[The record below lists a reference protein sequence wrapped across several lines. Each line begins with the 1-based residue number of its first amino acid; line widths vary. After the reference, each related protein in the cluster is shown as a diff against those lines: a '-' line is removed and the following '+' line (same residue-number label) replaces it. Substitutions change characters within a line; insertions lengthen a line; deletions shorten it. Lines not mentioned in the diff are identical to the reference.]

1 MKTVFKICISYFLFS
16 PLFQSCRKS
25 VHSADI
31 ISELNDVRSKR
42 TCTTLQ
48 SAVCLE
54 HSDVPSF
61 KGGGTVISMKDKT
74 ASVSTQLEDHKT
86 DSRLGLLLHR
96 FNNERTDRKDDID
109 KSCATEMSFVQKQG
123 RDSSRS
129 VIDKEMDSN
138 KKAGDAVATIEH
150 DDMESKDG
158 ENLHVKEKPYQ
169 ESSKESFAK
178 MIHTVDDST
187 EESGTACN
195 ASLVENEKQSSRVE
209 PEVVSTGKAENVDED
224 EDCHAVREVKVIED
238 DHFGK
243 EDGLDEKDNHISDVE
258 ADSGGNDQ
266 PSPMMCDGPDSA
278 KENCISECNGQ
289 TSFDEQPPQA
299 DSQGE
304 ACHDLELRKLCP
316 NGSAL
321 ADEHAISEKAPLAPS
336 EMELIDDEPAVEEN
350 LEKGVCVVDLRDD
363 TLPMMSDGPDSVKD
377 CITAF
382 NGQTPLNE
390 ESSQA
395 KSEDDACND
404 SELGKLCANGSLLT
418 DEHVILEKAPLAPS
432 EMEPVDNE
440 SAVEENSE
448 SDNCLADLNY
458 KPISMTHDGSDSVK
472 DFAPECNGQ
481 APLNEQPLQADNKED
496 TCPSLQLRKVCA
508 NDSALTDELAI
519 SEKAPHTQSDM
530 EPIDNETAVEEN
542 SENCISLGVLSDQPI
557 PMICDGTDSVN
568 KDCITECNQQ
578 APLDVQPCKAE
589 NKGDTC
595 HDLQLRNVCA
605 NDSAI
610 IDEHAISEKA
620 PHPSSEMEPIKNE
633 PVAESNS
640 ENNTCLADEAHFQK
654 SELPISDESTCSVV
668 ESSAD
673 GSASQK
679 NDTVATESQN
689 KAMTTF
695 SVSLHDHEDQDTKS
709 NEEELNADNKTQKDL
724 FHHLSHSPQCD
735 TVTGCE
741 TEEAL
746 NKETNLKIDETNK
759 GLEKIDGRIVIP
771 FIGIDIS
778 GEDVMQSD
786 DSHSEGNAEEVQG
799 ETKISFIH
807 ENTHPE
813 TVPPKEVCSTSQICG
828 KKEELSAGKKSL
840 YDGRKS
846 NQLEISESEPD
857 ERCPTPTMDEEPY
870 QYLACYDP
878 SSSSSSSSSFSG
890 SETCKNMTQQ
900 HLGRSSKCIKDEMP
914 LEQKLKSTV
923 GSDPSPQHGLRPD
936 LELRT
941 LRVLQSIGKFLS
953 QSGHPDKSSQIKTA
967 DTERSLDQKD
977 KHQDTSTGHNYCHPN
992 TSFSSTELM
1001 QAFTPNIDQDG
1012 SKTTSQTNVGHES
1025 RSNSQRPVM
1034 AVKPSKSDE
1043 IHTPVVTYIPPT
1055 SMLFEI
1061 KTERNSV
1068 ELDDGMQKASE
1079 HSSKISCLANVW
1091 DSKSNSNKAQF
1102 NQYQGR
1108 DPSIPKQTPS
1118 SSLPFQSFESAKTSS
1133 ELVDGNQCFLTNI
1146 LAEKAVQT
1154 TNKSTEMEQKDC
1166 SEAST
1171 SVTDYKDDGIMNN
1184 SLFLGPQSSI
1194 TCTVFNTSRKRP
1206 VSFLE
1211 QLSQRCLQE
1220 DLTLASMEQECLIF
1234 SEQMKQLL
1242 KRSNRGPIQ
1251 QLDAHDR
1258 LNVPCSSPV
1267 TVHFSGLEEEEDS
1280 LDYLDAPSL
1289 VGQKIEVDMSDK
1301 TDLPEE
1307 ENTLHTQRSS
1317 HRTGNPME
1325 HAGVSN
1331 VTAECARLY
1340 KEIMNDV
1347 CAVKTTRPK
1356 HFTLDR
1362 GYPKTEPSN
1371 HFDFC
1376 DQMKR
1381 DMDESFRSSLNSVVK
1396 KSCKTKYR
1404 FYILMTSDDT
1414 FFDETKV
1421 RQVFNKCPKL
1431 YSICYTLMSNII
1443 KPLTGE
1449 VNDIDYLDTGTAILE
1464 HVAMRGYT

>member
-31 ISELNDVRSKR
+31 ISELNDIRSKR

-54 HSDVPSF
+54 HSEVPSF
-61 KGGGTVISMKDKT
+61 KGGGTLISMKDKT

-86 DSRLGLLLHR
+86 ESRLGLLLHR
-96 FNNERTDRKDDID
+96 FNNEKTDMKDDID
-109 KSCATEMSFVQKQG
+109 KSCATEMSFAQKQG
-123 RDSSRS
+123 RDSSRT

-138 KKAGDAVATIEH
+138 KKAGDAIATTEH
-150 DDMESKDG
+150 DDIESKDG
-158 ENLHVKEKPYQ
+158 ENLHMKEKPYQ

-187 EESGTACN
+187 D
-195 ASLVENEKQSSRVE
+195 
-209 PEVVSTGKAENVDED
+209 VDED
-224 EDCHAVREVKVIED
+224 EDCHAVREVKVTED

-243 EDGLDEKDNHISDVE
+243 EDGFDEKDNHISDVE
-258 ADSGGNDQ
+258 ADRGVNDQ
-266 PSPMMCDGPDSA
+266 SSPMMCDGPDSA

-289 TSFDEQPPQA
+289 TSFDEQPPRA
-299 DSQGE
+299 DSQGGW
-304 ACHDLELRKLCP
+304 HDLEIRKLCP

-321 ADEHAISEKAPLAPS
+321 ADKHAVSEKAPHAPS

-350 LEKGVCVVDLRDD
+350 LEKGVCVVDLRND

-377 CITAF
+377 CITAY
-382 NGQTPLNE
+382 NGQTPLDE

-395 KSEDDACND
+395 KSKDDACND

-418 DEHVILEKAPLAPS
+418 DEHDIFEKAPLAPS
-432 EMEPVDNE
+432 EMEPIDNE

-448 SDNCLADLNY
+448 SGNCSADFNY

-472 DFAPECNGQ
+472 DFIPECNGQ
-481 APLNEQPLQADNKED
+481 APLNEQPVQADNKEN
-496 TCPSLQLRKVCA
+496 TCPSLQLRKVCV

-595 HDLQLRNVCA
+595 HDLQLRNVYA
-605 NDSAI
+605 NDSAL

-620 PHPSSEMEPIKNE
+620 PHPSSKIEPIKNE
-633 PVAESNS
+633 TVAKSNS
-640 ENNTCLADEAHFQK
+640 ENNTCLPNEAHFQK
-654 SELPISDESTCSVV
+654 SELPISDESTCSLVGC
-668 ESSAD
+668 SAD

-695 SVSLHDHEDQDTKS
+695 SVSLHDHEDQDIKS
-709 NEEELNADNKTQKDL
+709 NEEELNADKKPQKDL
-724 FHHLSHSPQCD
+724 FHHLSHSPQRD
-735 TVTGCE
+735 TVTQCD

-778 GEDVMQSD
+778 GEDVVQSD
-786 DSHSEGNAEEVQG
+786 DSHSEGNAEKVQG
-799 ETKISFIH
+799 ENQTSFIH
-807 ENTHPE
+807 ENTYPE
-813 TVPPKEVCSTSQICG
+813 TAPPKEVCSTSQICS
-828 KKEELSAGKKSL
+828 KKEELSAGKKLL

-846 NQLEISESEPD
+846 NQLEISENEPD

-870 QYLACYDP
+870 QYLTCYDP
-878 SSSSSSSSSFSG
+878 GCSSSSSFSG
-890 SETCKNMTQQ
+890 SETYKNMTQQ
-900 HLGRSSKCIKDEMP
+900 YLGRSSKCIKDEMP
-914 LEQKLKSTV
+914 LEQKLKSTD

-953 QSGHPDKSSQIKTA
+953 QSGNSYKSSQIKTA
-967 DTERSLDQKD
+967 DTECSLDQKD
-977 KHQDTSTGHNYCHPN
+977 KHQDTSTGHNYCHPH
-992 TSFSSTELM
+992 TSFSSTESM
-1001 QAFTPNIDQDG
+1001 QAFTPNIDQDR
-1012 SKTTSQTNVGHES
+1012 SKTTSQTNLGHDS

-1043 IHTPVVTYIPPT
+1043 IHTAIVTYIPPT

-1068 ELDDGMQKASE
+1068 ELDDDMQNASE

-1108 DPSIPKQTPS
+1108 DPSIPKQIPS

-1146 LAEKAVQT
+1146 LAEKALQT
-1154 TNKSTEMEQKDC
+1154 TNKSTEMDQKCC
-1166 SEAST
+1166 SEATT
-1171 SVTDYKDDGIMNN
+1171 SVTDYKDDGIMND

-1267 TVHFSGLEEEEDS
+1267 TVHFSSLEEEEDS

-1301 TDLPEE
+1301 TDLAEE
-1307 ENTLHTQRSS
+1307 ENTLDTQKSS

-1340 KEIMNDV
+1340 REIMNDV

-1396 KSCKTKYR
+1396 KSCKMKYR

-1421 RQVFNKCPKL
+1421 RQVFNKFTKL
-1431 YSICYTLMSNII
+1431 FSICYTLMSNII

-1449 VNDIDYLDTGTAILE
+1449 VNNIDYLDTGFAVLQ